1 MPETID
7 ANQGGEWF
15 NIVSSRVWVVSIT
28 IRVLTNLVIPSL
40 VPAGSQKIL
49 VAMGSFKS
57 DDRDLWSS
65 LNIPGFVLW
74 VLQLTAPETVLE
86 LARRF

>member
-1 MPETID
+1 MLIKV
-7 ANQGGEWF
+7 ANGSTLFRLG
-15 NIVSSRVWVVSIT
+15 VWVVSIT

-40 VPAGSQKIL
+40 VPSVAQKVL
-49 VAMGSFKS
+49 VATGSFKS

-74 VLQLTAPETVLE
+74 VRQLNYP
-86 LARRF
+86 